1 MNKKG
6 FIDMEIIFSPAFVIL
21 TIFAWS
27 ATIIGWVASKRME
40 LGASFSVP
48 EIIFILLA
56 ELIAVYLI
64 TLRMS

>member
-6 FIDMEIIFSPAFVIL
+6 FIDMEIVFSPAFVIL

-27 ATIIGWVASKRME
+27 ATIIGWIAGKKME
-40 LGASFSVP
+40 LGASFSVW
-48 EIIFILLA
+48 EVIFILFV